1 MKLNDLDEEAFVAA
15 LDGVVEHSPWVAR
28 AAYRRRP
35 FATVGEL
42 GSALADAMRDAPV
55 ERRVAL
61 VRAHPELSSG
71 GPLTAESASEQAGAG
86 LDRGGDAQRAL
97 NTAYRERFGFPFVV
111 CVREHTPD
119 SILAWGHERLGNSRD
134 AELDTALGEIAKI
147 ARLRLEDRA

>member
-1 MKLNDLDEEAFVAA
+1 MNLNDLDEEAFVAA

-55 ERRVAL
+55 ERRGAL

-71 GPLTAESASEQAGAG
+71 EALTTESASEQAGAG
-86 LDRGGDAQRAL
+86 LDRGGEAQRSL
-97 NTAYRERFGFPFVV
+97 NAAYRERFGFPFVV
-111 CVREHTPD
+111 CVREHTPE
-119 SILAWGHERLGNSRD
+119 SILAWGQERLGRSREE
-134 AELDTALGEIAKI
+134 ELDTALGEIAKI
-147 ARLRLEDRA
+147 AQLRLEDRA